1 MTKSE
6 RRNASGVRAVSVWAF
21 AAALC
26 IAAALALA
34 GCSSGAASNAAADN
48 AANAN
53 AAAADDA
60 ANANTA
66 AAANANANGDGA
78 ADAADDAA
86 GDASQ
91 ARTLSISANGQTV
104 TAKLADNSSVD
115 ALVELLQAGPVTV
128 EMNDFSNF
136 EKVGEL
142 PRSLPRNDMQIST
155 DAGDL
160 ILYQGNRFVIYY
172 GQNSW
177 DFTYLGHIE
186 GATKEGLLEMLGSG
200 SVTVELRL

>member
-34 GCSSGAASNAAADN
+34 GCSSDAASNAAADN

-53 AAAADDA
+53 AAAP
-60 ANANTA
+60 T
-66 AAANANANGDGA
+66 NANGDGA
-78 ADAADDAA
+78 ADAADAADAA

>member
-34 GCSSGAASNAAADN
+34 GCSSDAASNAAADN

-53 AAAADDA
+53 AAAA

-78 ADAADDAA
+78 ADAADDAAA